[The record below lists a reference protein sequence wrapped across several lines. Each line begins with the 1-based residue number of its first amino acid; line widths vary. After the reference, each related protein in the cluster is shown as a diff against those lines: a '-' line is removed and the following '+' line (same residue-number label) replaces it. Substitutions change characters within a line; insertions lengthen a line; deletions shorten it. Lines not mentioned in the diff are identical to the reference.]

1 MKKVLLLLLTMMCLP
16 IPAIGAQIYGTL
28 RWNNASVGAGVP
40 VNIQCMEGPAYK
52 GSTDA
57 YGSYS
62 VPLRISKKCGL
73 SVYFGN
79 QWSKPFDVYP
89 YEDPVRYDF
98 DLIRGKDGTLGLRRR

>member
-1 MKKVLLLLLTMMCLP
+1 MKKVLMPLLIIICMP
-16 IPAIGAQIYGTL
+16 IFAMGAQIYGTL

-40 VNIQCMEGPAYK
+40 VNIQCLEGAYK

-62 VPLRISKKCGL
+62 VPLRVSKKCGL

-98 DLIRGKDGTLGLRRR
+98 DGSMELKRR